1 MADQLSAE
9 KQTLMALRA
18 LRQRVEELEGRGR
31 EPIAIVGMACRFPG
45 GADSPENYW
54 DLLQQRRNAVNEIPR
69 ERMDLDPVFDSRPQ
83 TPGKTYSRWAGLL
96 DKPGDFD
103 AEFFGISPREAVTM
117 DPQQRLLLEVS
128 WEALENAGINPK
140 SLTGQNAGVFVGITA
155 SEYAQ
160 LQQRNIPRHQLTAYV
175 LQGSALN
182 ATAGRLSYF
191 YGLNGPSMA
200 IDTAC
205 SSSLVAVDR
214 ACRSLREGESQL
226 AIAAGVN
233 VLAVPESLIIVSQW
247 GMLSPSGKVR
257 AFSSGADGFVRGEGC
272 GVLLLKRLSEAERA
286 GDRILA
292 VILGSAVNQDGASSG
307 LTVPNGLAQQ
317 ALLREAHRRAGI
329 EAVQVGYVEAHGTG
343 TELGDPI
350 EAEALGAVFGA
361 APREDK
367 LLIGSVK
374 TNVGHLE
381 SAAGVAGLIKVVLGL
396 EHGVVPAQ
404 LHWEQPSEH
413 VRWSELPLE
422 VVTESR
428 EWLPIGGR
436 RIGGVSSFGFSG
448 TNAHVV
454 VEGWEQPTQI
464 LDAGPR
470 EGVLVVTARTEAA
483 LRALAERYAEF
494 LSQSESG
501 RESDWSEICYTAAVG
516 RAVFGERLA
525 VLAESKAAAAAKLRQ
540 WLRGGSAAGVYAGQ
554 VRAGERARK
563 SVSGTVTEMAAEF
576 VRGATVDWASH
587 WSGRKLGRVSL
598 PTYAFQRERYWIEAS
613 AAQEV
618 ASGEATGRSFL
629 GRRLRTAGVR
639 GQYETKLSAGSW
651 IGEHVV
657 EGRAV
662 LPATGH
668 LELMLEAGAEVLGTE
683 VSGSGWVL
691 EDVVLESRLEIAGE
705 RQVQTVVE
713 EERDGRSRVRVYGEQ
728 AGGKWERVSEGWL
741 VGSEAAEQQ
750 PEKLNLEA
758 LRERLEPRG
767 TGDELYRQLA
777 SRGLE
782 FGERFRGVERV
793 WGGEG
798 EALGE
803 IAARGEEEAG
813 WELRPWWLDAC
824 LQVAGLAAGG
834 DDDGALYLPLSVD
847 RLEIYGRPA
856 GHSSQHSWSYVTTRR
871 IHADTLAAEVTVTSP
886 DGSPLLRIHNL
897 RFRKSAQNAVRT
909 AIYGV
914 EWIEATQETAV
925 ELNGHWVVLAGE
937 NEFGEEISNELR
949 RRGATCSLVQS
960 INDVTEINTYY
971 LPANSLA
978 ASDRLARTRE
988 ALCGLERSHGPLE
1001 GVLDLRAAG
1010 AWDLSMPPRMTGEP
1024 QDMPGP
1030 NASLSL
1036 LQALL
1041 LEQIHPSRGV
1051 WLITR
1056 NSEAFADPSP
1066 SAAGRILQALRR
1078 TAMLEFPELAV
1089 HSLDLD
1095 AKADVGDVS
1104 RALALGLEEMM
1115 VRGER
1120 ICVPRLVEQNVTASE
1135 KNTDLIPAESGL
1147 IEDLNYVAVERE
1159 APQKGEVEIAVE
1171 VSGVNFRDVMNSLG
1185 MLPNALAGLGG
1196 ECAGIVRTAGTLS
1209 GFTPGE
1215 RVVAFARRSYRKFV
1229 TVTASNVVRV
1239 PDNMSLAQAAGLPV
1253 VYLTALH
1260 GLDRL
1265 AALQPGERVLIHS
1278 AAGGLGLAAVHVARA
1293 RRAEI
1298 FATAGSEEKRAYL
1311 RLLGIQHVLPSRTVD
1326 FAEEVMRLSGGSGVD
1341 VVLNSLTGVL
1351 AEKTLSVLAYGG
1363 RFLEVGK
1370 RDTLSLE
1377 FVRQMRPDVSHFVF
1391 DFGEEATRDASLVA
1405 SLLQETL
1412 QSIATGALAPLP
1424 VTEFTDAKEALRYMV
1439 QARHIGKIVV
1449 KQEHRAAGLLNPDPD
1464 ATYLITG
1471 GWGDLGLLFAHALVE
1486 RGARHLILMGRKA
1499 PGAAASEAIQ
1509 QMRSRGVNVKVV
1521 SCDVADRGA
1530 VESALAAIPASQPL
1544 NGILHAAG
1552 VIEDHSLLEQNPESI
1567 STVLRPKWSGA
1578 WNLHTLTRDQKLDF
1592 FVLFSSAAALL
1603 GSPGQANYAAA
1614 NASLDAL
1621 AEYRRSLG
1629 LPALSVQWGPWA
1641 GAGMAANL
1649 KNDPESTGL
1658 GRIDPDVGIKAVESL
1673 LIGQD
1678 AVAAVLP
1685 VSSWKRFVSQR
1696 PAGTSALFS
1705 LLTDT
1710 NARHVGAD
1718 ASQPKQR
1725 QRFLEMIRDVTAGER
1740 REMLREHLRSQT
1752 VHILSLPAQTRID
1765 EDEALH
1771 DLGLDSLMAVEL
1783 RNSLA
1788 ASLDMQ
1794 LPPTM
1799 VLDYPTL
1806 RTLTDFLLAEMFDDR
1821 RAASSDERVP
1831 FEIEAISE
1839 DEAESLLQEELGR
1852 REHGARR

>member
-1 MADQLSAE
+1 MTESRTSSENISTLSPLKRAF
-9 KQTLMALRA
+9 LALERA
-18 LRQRVEELEGRGR
+18 QARVRELEDASV
-31 EPIAIVGMACRFPG
+31 EPIAIVGIGCRIPG
-45 GADSPENYW
+45 GEDGVDGYWKLLQDRRSAVTDDVEQRFADSLRGRSLPQSGRSAALLEQV
-54 DLLQQRRNAVNEIPR
+54 DLFDPR
-69 ERMDLDPVFDSRPQ
+69 H
-83 TPGKTYSRWAGLL
+83 
-96 DKPGDFD
+96 
-103 AEFFGISPREAVTM
+103 FGISPREAVGM

-128 WEALENAGINPK
+128 WEALENAGIDPNILYQ
-140 SLTGQNAGVFVGITA
+140 SATGVYMGV
-155 SEYAQ
+155 SSHDYALLQ
-160 LQQRNIPRHQLTAYV
+160 LQSGHTQAINPHFASGGAPSV
-175 LQGSALN
+175 A
-182 ATAGRLSYF
+182 AGRISYVF
-191 YGLNGPSMA
+191 GLNGPCLS

-205 SSSLVAVDR
+205 SSSLVAVHL
-214 ACRSLREGESQL
+214 ACEALRRGECTAAL
-226 AIAAGVN
+226 AGGVN
-233 VLAVPESLIIVSQW
+233 LILSPESTIAFAES
-247 GMLSPSGKVR
+247 GMLSKQGVCR
-257 AFSSGADGFVRGEGC
+257 AFDSSADGFVRGEGC
-272 GVLLLKRLSEAERA
+272 GVLVLKRLSEAERA

-329 EAVQVGYVEAHGTG
+329 EAWQVGYMEAHGTG

-361 APREDK
+361 KPRENK

-413 VRWSELPLE
+413 VRWSEFPLE

-501 RESDWSEICYTAAVG
+501 SESDWSEICYTAAVG

-525 VLAESKAAAAAKLRQ
+525 VVAESKPAAAEKLRQ
-540 WLRGGSAAGVYAGQ
+540 WLRGGSAEGVYAGQ

-563 SVSGTVTEMAAEF
+563 SVSGTVSEMAAEF

-639 GQYETKLSAGSW
+639 GQYETKLSAASW

-668 LELMLEAGAEVLGTE
+668 LELMLEAGAQ
-683 VSGSGWVL
+683 VSGSACVL

-713 EERDGRSRVRVYGEQ
+713 EDSNDRSRVRVYAEH

-741 VGSEAAEQQ
+741 VGTEAAEQQ

-793 WGGEG
+793 WAGEG

-803 IAARGEEEAG
+803 IAARGEDEAG

-834 DDDGALYLPLSVD
+834 DDDGALYLPLSVE
-847 RLEIYGRPA
+847 RLEIYKHPGA
-856 GHSSQHSWSYVTTRR
+856 HSSQHSWSYVTTRR

-886 DGSPLLRIHNL
+886 EGSPLLRINNL
-897 RFRKSAQNAVRT
+897 RFRKFKKNAVRT

-925 ELNGHWVVLAGE
+925 ELNGHWVVLAGD

-960 INDVTEINTYY
+960 INDVTEIDTYH

-1010 AWDLSMPPRMTGEP
+1010 AWDLSMPPRMIGQP

-1056 NSEAFADPSP
+1056 NSEASADPSP

-1095 AKADVGDVS
+1095 AKADVGGVS

-1185 MLPNALAGLGG
+1185 MLPNALPGLGG

-1326 FAEEVMRLSGGSGVD
+1326 FAEEVMRLSGGCGVD

-1370 RDTLSLE
+1370 RDTLSPE

-1439 QARHIGKIVV
+1439 HARHIGKIVV
-1449 KQEHRAAGLLNPDPD
+1449 KQEHRAAGVLNPDPD

-1471 GWGDLGLLFAHALVE
+1471 GWGGLGLLFAHALVE

-1567 STVLRPKWSGA
+1567 STVLRPKWRGA

-1629 LPALSVQWGPWA
+1629 LPALSVQWGPWD
-1641 GAGMAANL
+1641 GAGMAAKL

-1710 NARHVGAD
+1710 SARHVGAD

-1725 QRFLEMIRDVTAGER
+1725 QRFLELIRDLTAGER